1 MALID
6 TFFETVKLPSISEV
20 THALI
25 RTLEQDEVSVA
36 HVRDLIEQDPALS
49 AHILRLAN
57 SAHFGLPRGIS
68 TIDDAIAMV
77 GISKVRTL
85 AVGACLN
92 VSFASIHG
100 LDRKEFWNSSLACA
114 GYAQWL
120 AHGVGIDGQM
130 AWLTGMM
137 LRLGELLIAQT
148 EPALLDEIERQPH
161 SPGIRWQ
168 REKTL
173 VGFTEGQITA
183 ELARRWNFPMQIVQ
197 ALQRSAEPMTEQAFS
212 RLGAILH
219 LAELITETP
228 HADAQVVDSL
238 PQDVMDALKLDS
250 HWLRSTFPQSAQ
262 FTNFH
267 DT

>member
-1 MALID
+1 MPLID
-6 TFFETVKLPSISEV
+6 TFFESVKLPSISEV
-20 THALI
+20 TQSLI
-25 RTLEQDEVSVA
+25 RTLEQEYVSLA
-36 HVRDLIEQDPALS
+36 HVRDLIAQDPALS
-49 AHILRLAN
+49 ARMLRLAN

-68 TIDDAIAMV
+68 NMDDAIAMV

-85 AVGACLN
+85 ALGACLN
-92 VSFASIHG
+92 VSFASIQG
-100 LDRKEFWNSSLACA
+100 LDRQEFWNSSIACA

-120 AHGVGIDGQM
+120 ANAVGVDGQI

-148 EPALLDEIERQPH
+148 EPELLQEIEKLPH
-161 SPGIRWQ
+161 PPGVRWQ

-183 ELARRWNFPMQIVQ
+183 ELARRWNFPMQMVQ

-212 RLGAILH
+212 RLGAIVH

-228 HADAQVVDSL
+228 QADAHVVDTL
-238 PQDVMDALKLDS
+238 PQDVIDALKLDRE
-250 HWLRSTFPQSAQ
+250 WLRNHFPHSSE
-262 FTNFH
+262 FTDIQN
-267 DT
+267 T